1 MFSSNLKRLRAAR
14 NLSQEEIAQKLH
26 ITRQTVSGWE
36 TGRCEPDI
44 DMLKALT
51 DVLDVDAQELI
62 YGAKLQKKKTYDKR
76 FLIPTYIFG
85 GIIVIFVLFRIL
97 FYSRLLA
104 YRRSTYE
111 MMWLGE
117 VLLFIYPLVGF
128 LTGGM
133 FLASLHNLF
142 SALRIHK
149 PWKFVFRFVGIVL
162 VSFTI
167 LIMFGYMPFNIPFV
181 TWLSWSL
188 LLYCGKTLMIYV
200 LPFFAGG
207 IWMLSFKEQKGVFN

>member
-1 MFSSNLKRLRAAR
+1 MFSSNLKRLRTAR
-14 NLSQEEIAQKLH
+14 NLSQEDIAQKLH

-44 DMLKALT
+44 DMIKSLAYVLNV
-51 DVLDVDAQELI
+51 DVQELI
-62 YGAKLQKKKTYDKR
+62 CGEKPDEKSTYDGK
-76 FLIPTYIFG
+76 FLMTTYVFG

-104 YRRSTYE
+104 YRSSTYK

-117 VLLFIYPLVGF
+117 VLLFIYPLIGF

-142 SALRIHK
+142 STLRIQN
-149 PWKFVFRFVGIVL
+149 PWRSVFRSVGIVL
-162 VSFTI
+162 FSFVLFT
-167 LIMFGYMPFNIPFV
+167 MVGYLPLNIPFV
-181 TWLSWSL
+181 SWLSWSL
-188 LLYCGKTLMIYV
+188 LMYCGKTFIIYI

-207 IWMLSFKEQKGVFN
+207 ILMLSFKE

>member
-1 MFSSNLKRLRAAR
+1 MFSLNLKRLRTAQ
-14 NLSQEEIAQKLH
+14 NLSQEDIAQKLH

-44 DMLKALT
+44 DMIKSLAYVLNV
-51 DVLDVDAQELI
+51 DVQELLC
-62 YGAKLQKKKTYDKR
+62 GTKPDKNR
-76 FLIPTYIFG
+76 ICDRKFLIPTCVFG
-85 GIIVIFVLFRIL
+85 GMVVIFVIFRIL

-104 YRRSTYE
+104 YRSSTYK

-117 VLLFIYPLVGF
+117 VLLFIYPLIGF

-142 SALRIHK
+142 STLRIQK
-149 PWKFVFRFVGIVL
+149 PWRSVFRFVGIVL
-162 VSFTI
+162 LSFTLFTMI
-167 LIMFGYMPFNIPFV
+167 GYLPLNIPFIS
-181 TWLSWSL
+181 WLSISL

-200 LPFFAGG
+200 LPFLAGG
-207 IWMLSFKEQKGVFN
+207 TLILSLKE

>member
-1 MFSSNLKRLRAAR
+1 MFSLNLKRLRTAQ
-14 NLSQEEIAQKLH
+14 NLSQEDIAQKLH

-44 DMLKALT
+44 DMIKSLAYVLNV
-51 DVLDVDAQELI
+51 DVQELI
-62 YGAKLQKKKTYDKR
+62 CGEKPDKKSTYDRK
-76 FLIPTYIFG
+76 FLMPSCVFG

-104 YRRSTYE
+104 YRSSTYK

-117 VLLFIYPLVGF
+117 VLLFIYPLIGF

-142 SALRIHK
+142 STLRIQN
-149 PWKFVFRFVGIVL
+149 PWRFVFRFVGIVL
-162 VSFTI
+162 FSFVLFT
-167 LIMFGYMPFNIPFV
+167 MVGYLPLNIPFV
-181 TWLSWSL
+181 SWLSWSL
-188 LLYCGKTLMIYV
+188 FMYCGKTFIIYI

-207 IWMLSFKEQKGVFN
+207 IMMLSFKE